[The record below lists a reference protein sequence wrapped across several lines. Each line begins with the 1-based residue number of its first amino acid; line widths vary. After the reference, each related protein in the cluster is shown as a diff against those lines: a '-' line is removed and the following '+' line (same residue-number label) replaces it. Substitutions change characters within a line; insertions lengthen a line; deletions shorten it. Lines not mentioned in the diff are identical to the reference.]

1 MLKFCNSIG
10 KDNTMKRVAVMVAM
24 CWIASGALVAQT
36 PADPLQPV
44 ATMKQLMLDLIY
56 PASNGLLVAINRGG
70 PADEKYWAEARRSA
84 MTLAESG
91 NLLIMRNRAA
101 GWVADAKLLSD
112 AGTAAYRAAEMK
124 DTRAL
129 AALADRI
136 DASCT
141 TCHTQFRPS
150 VFPPAR

>member
-1 MLKFCNSIG
+1 MHRVG
-10 KDNTMKRVAVMVAM
+10 KLLTGI
-24 CWIASGALVAQT
+24 WLLSGAIAAQA
-36 PADPLQPV
+36 PPEDLQPV
-44 ATMKQLMLDLIY
+44 ATMKELMLDMIY
-56 PASNGLLVAINRGG
+56 PASNSLLLASNRGG
-70 PADEKYWAEARRSA
+70 PGDDQAWAEARRSA

-101 GWVADAKLLSD
+101 AWVADARRLTD
-112 AGTAAYRAAEMK
+112 VGTAAYRAAAAR
-124 DTRAL
+124 DARAL

-141 TCHTQFRPS
+141 LCHAQFRPG